1 MVQKSGQELEVLAG
15 GGGHP
20 GGHVLLGVDEQ
31 VYQLQEVLGVSAALG
46 HHCEYLVRSS
56 HS

>member
-1 MVQKSGQELEVLAG
+1 MVQKSGKELEVLAG